1 MPNSKPILNQA
12 TSNLPTNTTIV
23 ALSTPQGVGAIGV
36 IRLSGNHAI
45 EIVNQIFVGKD
56 LTLQASHTIH
66 FGKILDED
74 KHVIDEVVV
83 SIYKNPHSYTGEDII
98 EISCHGSTYI
108 IQKIIE
114 RCLLLG
120 AKSASP
126 GEFTQ
131 RAFLNGKLD
140 LSQAESVADIIA
152 AENKMQHEI
161 AFQQMRGG
169 YSTIIEALRNEL
181 IEFAA
186 LIELE
191 LDFSEEDVEF
201 ADRTK
206 FHELIEKI
214 KSTVN
219 TLIQSFELGNV
230 LKNGIPVAII
240 GEPNVGKSTLLNVL
254 LNEEKALVSDI
265 AGTTRDFIEDTLVV
279 DGIQFRFIDTAGLRE
294 TQDELEAKGI
304 ERSMQKLKSAK
315 IVLYLADIQKDYKDI
330 VNDFASLEIP
340 ASQAVIIVLTK
351 LDTIVNCNA
360 FDIEEAI
367 ATLTK
372 RKTIVISATTE
383 KNIDLL
389 KTNLLEI
396 VQREKMQGN
405 GIIVTN
411 TRHVQALRETLQHL
425 VQIEQGL
432 HQQIS
437 GDFLSIDI
445 RMALQSLGEITGA
458 VEVDRDIL
466 GTIFGKFCIGK

>member
-1 MPNSKPILNQA
+1 MNSFPPSTESA
-12 TSNLPTNTTIV
+12 STIV
-23 ALSTPQGVGAIGV
+23 ALSTPQGAGAIGV
-36 IRLSGNHAI
+36 IRLSGELSINIA
-45 EIVNQIFVGKD
+45 NQMFAGKD
-56 LTLQASHTIH
+56 LSCQASHTLH
-66 FGKILDED
+66 FGKIMDE
-74 KHVIDEVVV
+74 KNEVIDEVVI
-83 SIYKNPHSYTGEDII
+83 SLFKNPHSYTGEDVI
-98 EISCHGSTYI
+98 EISCHGSAYI

-114 RCLLLG
+114 RCQQLG
-120 AKSASP
+120 AKSAKP

-152 AENKMQHEI
+152 AENKMQLEI

-169 YSTIIEALRNEL
+169 YSAIIEGLRNEL

-201 ADRTK
+201 ADRGK
-206 FHELIEKI
+206 FHNLIEKI
-214 KSTVN
+214 KTTVEG
-219 TLIQSFELGNV
+219 LIQSFELGNV

-279 DGIQFRFIDTAGLRE
+279 EGIQFRFIDTAGLRE
-294 TQDELEAKGI
+294 TNDELEAKGI

-315 IVLYLADIQKDYKDI
+315 IVLYLADIQKDFKEI
-330 VNDFASLEIP
+330 VQDFSALEI
-340 ASQAVIIVLTK
+340 ASSQEVIIVLTK
-351 LDTIVNCNA
+351 LDTIVNCDA
-360 FDIEEAI
+360 YDIEEAI
-367 ATLTK
+367 ATLTS
-372 RKTIVISATTE
+372 RKTMVISATTQ
-383 KNIDLL
+383 KNIELL
-389 KTNLLEI
+389 KTSLLDI
-396 VQREKMQGN
+396 VQREKMNGN

-411 TRHVQALRETLQHL
+411 TRHVQALRDTQQHIH
-425 VQIEQGL
+425 QIEQGL
-432 HQQIS
+432 TQQIS

-445 RMALQSLGEITGA
+445 RLALQSLGEITGA